1 MIVGR
6 RVKRAVL
13 GTGATLTL
21 LTGLIGFAHT
31 QAGRPMLHWLAG
43 RAGCPVGVHIEP
55 EERDAAILTARQV
68 FKGEVPAASRQAL
81 VFMLGETTRET
92 ARAWATDNGIPCTD
106 EEPAR
111 LRCTDVPAA
120 ALGIEMPVADLL
132 LSFDSKHRLQ
142 GIDVHTGTLAADEAA
157 RLVEARSQAIA
168 TQAGPPTSTAGIATG
183 AWLGSGPLRQVS
195 ESFHYSDRRAELTAT
210 NFGNG
215 RVILREIH
223 QIL

>member
-21 LTGLIGFAHT
+21 LTGLIGFMHT
-31 QAGRPMLHWLAG
+31 PAGRPMLHWLAG
-43 RAGCPVGVHIEP
+43 RAGCPVGVHLEP
-55 EERDAAILTARQV
+55 EARDAAILQARQV
-68 FKGEVPAASRQAL
+68 FKGEVPAASHQAL
-81 VFMLGETTRET
+81 VFTLGETTRDAVRSWGT
-92 ARAWATDNGIPCTD
+92 QQGITCVD

-111 LRCTDVPAA
+111 LRCADVPAA
-120 ALGIEMPVADLL
+120 ALGVEMPVADLL
-132 LSFDSKHRLQ
+132 VSFDSKDRLQ

-168 TQAGPPTSTAGIATG
+168 KQAGPPTSTSGVATG
-183 AWLGSGPLRQVS
+183 EWLASGALRQVS

-210 NFGNG
+210 NFGDG
-215 RVILREIH
+215 RVVLREFH
-223 QIL
+223 QTL